1 MDINNLNSIGNRLFD
16 LRKERGISQERLAQ
30 ETGLKID
37 TYRAI
42 EQGKTKGRID
52 TLAILTDYFHV
63 SLDYLICGNKSVA
76 NELEIQM
83 AALSEEGKKKVYRII
98 GAVICEI
105 D

>member
-1 MDINNLNSIGNRLFD
+1 MDINNLTNIGTRLYE

-42 EQGKTKGRID
+42 EQGKTNGRID
-52 TLAILTDYFHV
+52 TLVVLANYFNV
-63 SLDYLICGNKSVA
+63 SLDYLVCDKKNLE
-76 NELEIQM
+76 NELGIQTDT
-83 AALSEEGKKKVYRII
+83 LSEDGKEKVWRIMK
-98 GAVICEI
+98 AVIREI

>member
-1 MDINNLNSIGNRLFD
+1 MDINNLHNIGNRLCE

-42 EQGKTKGRID
+42 EQGKTNGRID
-52 TLAILTDYFHV
+52 TLVVLADYFNI
-63 SLDYLICGNKSVA
+63 SLDYLICNKKSVK
-76 NELEIQM
+76 NELAIQTDT
-83 AALSEEGKKKVYRII
+83 LSEVGKEKVYRIMRAI
-98 GAVICEI
+98 IREI

>member
-1 MDINNLNSIGNRLFD
+1 MDINNLHNIGNRLCE

-42 EQGKTKGRID
+42 EQEKTNGRID
-52 TLAILTDYFHV
+52 TLVVLADYFNV
-63 SLDYLICGNKSVA
+63 SLDYLIYNKKSVA
-76 NELEIQM
+76 NELDVQTDT
-83 AALSEEGKKKVYRII
+83 LSEAGKEKVYRIM
-98 GAVICEI
+98 GAIISEI